1 MLAVIKTDFKM
12 AKHTLPYGVEIIN
25 KLFKLGQLLGYHCE
39 KEYPV
44 DSENESAVDVAWLFE
59 PEQKYPLFIFEVE
72 SKTTNSIPANPLK
85 IFGETN
91 QKFEKPLFLFHL
103 LLTGGQESGKI
114 QQLER
119 TYGTY
124 NYRIYRF
131 SLEEEIKLIKD
142 ILSQHRR
149 LTNRVKIVE
158 LIEEIIASWKEI
170 DISLIILHIEELEYE
185 KNTGTTLPA
194 YAVLSKTIPLMR
206 NHFIRK
212 LKQKAETPNGLFSF
226 ESYDSY
232 LGTEW
237 SIPIHLGMLSAFAED
252 AMKEKYFLDFT
263 NWQEKSYYLKQIGP
277 SYGLSRDYDIF
288 ILGMSGAVLSLTAIL
303 FYKVAGA
310 REYVSNELLD
320 IIKKSDRFD
329 FGASIYNCIWLLH
342 LCPDSENGRQYF
354 EFVRNLVNENGGVP
368 EILYLNPPIDFMGIL
383 EGDETIESFGN
394 LIPIPSWEE
403 FKLTKQ
409 KLTVSPEIL
418 FELGINYLTEN
429 ENGWNPIIAE
439 QI

>member
-1 MLAVIKTDFKM
+1 M
-12 AKHTLPYGVEIIN
+12 AEHSLPYGIEIIN

-44 DSENESAVDVAWLFE
+44 DKENESAVDVAWLFE

-103 LLTGGQESGKI
+103 LLTGGKESKKI

-131 SLEEEIKLIKD
+131 RLEEEISLIKD

-149 LTNRVKIVE
+149 LTNKLKIVE
-158 LIEEIIASWKEI
+158 LIKEVMAGWKEI
-170 DISLIILHIEELEYE
+170 DISSIILHIEELEYE
-185 KNTGTTLPA
+185 KNTGLILPA
-194 YAVLSKTIPLMR
+194 YATLSKTIPLMR
-206 NHFIRK
+206 DHFIRR
-212 LKQKAETPNGLFSF
+212 LKQKAGTPNGLFSF
-226 ESYDSY
+226 ESYGSY

-237 SIPIHLGMLSAFAED
+237 SIPVHLGMLSAFAED
-252 AMKEKYFLDFT
+252 GMEEKYFLDFK
-263 NWQEKSYYLKQIGP
+263 NWQEKSYYLKQIGA

-288 ILGMSGAVLSLTAIL
+288 ILGMSGAVLSLTGIL

-310 REYVSNELLD
+310 REYVSNELLG

-329 FGASIYNCIWLLH
+329 FSASIYNCLWLLH
-342 LCPDSENGRQYF
+342 LCSDSENGRQHF
-354 EFVRNLVNENGGVP
+354 EFVRNLVNENGGIP
-368 EILYLNPPIDFMGIL
+368 ELLYLNPPIDFVGIL

-394 LIPIPSWEE
+394 LILIPTWED
-403 FKLTKQ
+403 FKLAKQ
-409 KLTVSPEIL
+409 KRKVNPEIL
-418 FELGINYLTEN
+418 FDLGINYLTED
-429 ENGWNPIIAE
+429 ENGWNPMIAE